1 MKGNRIL
8 FITESPFSF
17 DLNGAASF
25 SSGHLL
31 ALFYAYP
38 NADILI
44 LHLTNESPIRNEQLN
59 PYLNEAGFK
68 GAITIRTIPS
78 TRLKFRIIKVKS
90 ILSFSFSSFRNKT
103 IKLFSNMENELIGA
117 VQKIIGDFNPDLI
130 WAEHI
135 LPVLLV
141 IHNKPMAPVIYS
153 HHDFLFRVLKER
165 NKFSLRNFF
174 RIKMLKNTEIQ
185 LLKQVDFFINGSEAE
200 RQYALQKNPKLH
212 TLTFP
217 AVYPI
222 HISNFESNTNVIL
235 SNRLVHIGSLSATA
249 NRIGLAGLLK
259 HVYPQLKKE
268 IENFELYLIGNRIS
282 FVDTEFSW
290 VDKEPQIKIP
300 GHVNDL
306 SAVLQPY
313 DVHVVPYDRGTG
325 TRTRLLNALRYHGV
339 VVLFEK
345 TTKDFPELE
354 REIDLLAAA
363 NYSDFTKQIVRF
375 LQDPDLRKK
384 TGDRAFNKL
393 NMHFTIQQLSEKIKQ
408 LLAA

>member
-1 MKGNRIL
+1 MKGNKIL

-31 ALFYAYP
+31 ALFHAYP
-38 NADILI
+38 IADILI
-44 LHLTNESPIRNEQLN
+44 LHLTKESSIRHEQLT

-68 GAITIRTIPS
+68 GAISIQSIPS
-78 TRLKFRIIKVKS
+78 NRLKFRIIKVKS
-90 ILSFSFSSFRNKT
+90 ILNFRFSTFRNKT
-103 IKLFSNMENELIGA
+103 ITLFSNMENELISA
-117 VQKIIGDFNPDLI
+117 VQKIIANFKPDLI
-130 WAEHI
+130 WVEHI
-135 LPVLLV
+135 LPALLV
-141 IHNKPMAPVIYS
+141 IHNQPEAPVIYS

-165 NKFSLRNFF
+165 NKFSLKNFF
-174 RIKMLKNTEIQ
+174 RIKMLKNTEIH
-185 LLKQVDFFINGSEAE
+185 LLKRINFFINGSEAE
-200 RQYALQKNPKLH
+200 RQYALQKNPKLQS
-212 TLTFP
+212 LSFP

-222 HISNFESNTNVIL
+222 HIRNFQSNNNVIL
-235 SNRLVHIGSLSATA
+235 SNRLVHIGSFSATA

-259 HVYPQLKKE
+259 HVFPQLKKE
-268 IENFELYLIGNRIS
+268 IENFELYLIGNQIS
-282 FVDTEFSW
+282 FKDTEFSW
-290 VDKEPQIKIP
+290 VSRDPKIKIV
-300 GHVNDL
+300 GHIDDL
-306 SAVLQPY
+306 ATILQPY

-345 TTKDFPELE
+345 TTRDFPELK
-354 REIDLLAAA
+354 REIDLLAAD
-363 NYSDFTKQIVRF
+363 NYSDFTKQIIRL

-393 NMHFTIQQLSEKIKQ
+393 NAHFTIQQLSEKIKQ